1 MNYES
6 TEDILGEFWT
16 EFARIVV
23 ARNKHVKEF
32 LCEV

>member
-1 MNYES
+1 
-6 TEDILGEFWT
+6 
-16 EFARIVV
+16 VV